1 MARLNRKE
9 GKAHQACPV
18 QDEGVDISGSEV
30 LTAIAQPDKVVQGRR
45 GRKMAERA
53 STGMQ

>member
-53 STGMQ
+53 STGM